1 MDLQASAY
9 LPTLWGDFE
18 MKAFAD
24 HPDDLMPHV
33 ALVHRDMDPSVPV
46 YVRIH
51 SECMTGDI
59 FGSLKCDCG
68 DQLKKSMEVLS
79 AQKGV
84 LLYLRQ
90 EGRGIG
96 LINKLKAYRLQQD
109 GLDTIEANVHLG
121 LEIDARQ
128 YEMAITI
135 LRDLGIQKIRLLT
148 NNPLKIE
155 AFEGSGIQIEDRV
168 PLIIEAQAE
177 SAHYLEVKADKM
189 GHLLK

>member
-1 MDLQASAY
+1 MDLQASAF
-9 LPTLWGDFE
+9 LPTMWGDFE
-18 MKAFAD
+18 MKAYAD
-24 HPDDLMPHV
+24 QADDLMPHV
-33 ALVHRDMDPSVPV
+33 ALVHREMNPSEPV

-68 DQLKKSMEVLS
+68 DQLKKSMEVL
-79 AQKGV
+79 AEQRGV

-155 AFEGSGIQIEDRV
+155 AFEGSGIQIVDRV
-168 PLIIEAQAE
+168 PLIIDAQPQ